1 MSKLYRFKNRFYRYS
16 EKQALLE
23 FVWPEENMVVD
34 SVGLSKLNW
43 EEDKMY
49 WIEKYHN
56 ELDEELAHMSI

>member
-1 MSKLYRFKNRFYRYS
+1 MSKLYRFKNRFYRYN

-23 FVWPEENMVVD
+23 FVWPEENVVVD

-43 EEDKMY
+43 EENKMY